1 MQLARVLPTVDSEEE
16 MLGASKDS
24 HSGKSMI
31 ESAYFRLRRDIIE
44 GRHAAGEKLRVEH
57 LKDMYQTSAS
67 TLREALTLLVSD
79 SLVVFQA
86 QRGFRVAP
94 MSLEDLIDLTKTRSL
109 LECAALKESMQNG
122 DDEWEA
128 RVVSSYHRLSL
139 AEARL
144 TSNVS
149 AAFNEW
155 EERNQAFHEAL
166 VSSCSSVWIARLQAL
181 LYQQSR
187 RYRYLSA
194 IRTEMPQAVHE
205 QHRAIYE
212 AALSRD
218 AERAVRLLEEHL
230 QFALTAIREKG
241 LLK

>member
-1 MQLARVLPTVDSEEE
+1 MQLAQAPLPADPAEE
-16 MLGASKDS
+16 LVASSSDGQP
-24 HSGKSMI
+24 GKSMI

-79 SLVVFQA
+79 SLVVPQA

-94 MSLEDLIDLTKTRSL
+94 MSLEDLIDITKTRSL
-109 LECAALKESMQNG
+109 LECAALTDSLKHG
-122 DDEWEA
+122 DDDWEA
-128 RVVSSYHRLSL
+128 RVVGSYHRLSL

-149 AAFNEW
+149 ATFNEW

-166 VSSCSSVWIARLQAL
+166 VSACSSAWISRLRAL

-187 RYRYLSA
+187 RYRYISA

-212 AALSRD
+212 AVLRRD
-218 AERAVRLLEEHL
+218 AGEAVQLLQEHL
-230 QFALTAIREKG
+230 QFALSAIRERG